1 MGNTSPAFRDLRRP
15 DPPAAPGTR
24 ERPFETRF
32 DMTSN
37 ADLILF
43 TYSLVLVGFVTG
55 LQMLYVG
62 GLRRRAMRLGGAPLK
77 VETLRA
83 AGAVFSI
90 AGVLAF
96 AVMAAEILSGAAGT
110 DIRAF
115 IIATIVIPPVVLAY
129 NAWRDA
135 RSPASS

>member
-1 MGNTSPAFRDLRRP
+1 
-15 DPPAAPGTR
+15 
-24 ERPFETRF
+24 
-32 DMTSN
+32 MTPN

-43 TYSLVLVGFVTG
+43 SYSLVLVGFVTG
-55 LQMLYVG
+55 LQMWYVG
-62 GLRRRAMRLGGAPLK
+62 GWRKRAMRLGGAPLSAQ
-77 VETLRA
+77 TLRA

-96 AVMAAEILSGAAGT
+96 TVMAVEVLSGAAGT

-115 IIATIVIPPVVLAY
+115 IIATIVIPPVVLGY

-135 RSPASS
+135 GPRPG